1 MHIGVA
7 YGNIDVERIANTIT
21 AGHEGNLVVLRKGL
35 ESIENLYVAR
45 LHMYRSVYM
54 HKSVVG
60 FELMLSKA
68 YTTLYRKIG
77 PQEEIIGLNE
87 ISEILYSE
95 DFVFFDDHYVLSALR
110 KYRKDMRL
118 SDAER
123 KHSSTWYFSE
133 KPSKSSFNES
143 IFSKVEIKTRH

>member
-1 MHIGVA
+1 MKTSISDLLKAERCDPKEIADIVRGKHRNKLYNTFLSSDIDADRVDYLLRDSMHIGVA

-95 DFVFFDDHYVLSALR
+95 DFVFFR
-110 KYRKDMRL
+110 
-118 SDAER
+118 
-123 KHSSTWYFSE
+123 
-133 KPSKSSFNES
+133 
-143 IFSKVEIKTRH
+143 